1 MTCGS
6 KCSLLGVALDLERS
20 KEESFGEE
28 IKDCFVAAGLF
39 IFYYY
44 YYFFLWAL
52 FQIGLLLK
60 FTDPCYCCG
69 NATV

>member
-1 MTCGS
+1 MTRGS

-28 IKDCFVAAGLF
+28 IKGCFVAAGVF

-44 YYFFLWAL
+44 FLFF
-52 FQIGLLLK
+52 FP
-60 FTDPCYCCG
+60 FNTF
-69 NATV
+69 

>member
-1 MTCGS
+1 MTRGS
-6 KCSLLGVALDLERS
+6 ECSLLGVALDLERS

-44 YYFFLWAL
+44 FLFF
-52 FQIGLLLK
+52 FP
-60 FTDPCYCCG
+60 FNTF
-69 NATV
+69 